1 MKNKQFE
8 KLPYLS
14 VEVVKMGD
22 NVDLDKIKF
31 PCYCSYNSMSGMRYM
46 EIDYIDSE
54 WNCKKPFYRARELKQ
69 VDKKGDHDNTFNNN
83 SLKDLFKAMTPIKFY
98 KAKIVLFE
106 VEQKMK
112 KFSRINIKKIKIK
125 KEGELKCL

>member
-22 NVDLDKIKF
+22 HVDLDKIKF

-106 VEQKMK
+106 VE
-112 KFSRINIKKIKIK
+112 
-125 KEGELKCL
+125 

>member
-22 NVDLDKIKF
+22 HVDLDKIKF

-54 WNCKKPFYRARELKQ
+54 WN
-69 VDKKGDHDNTFNNN
+69 
-83 SLKDLFKAMTPIKFY
+83 
-98 KAKIVLFE
+98 
-106 VEQKMK
+106 
-112 KFSRINIKKIKIK
+112 
-125 KEGELKCL
+125 